1 VIPKADIVAWRQFAP
16 WVTDAQV
23 EQDLIIN
30 RTLVTIFQNS
40 FLAERLAFRGGTALH
55 KLYFNIPRRYS
66 EDIDLVQ
73 ITPAPIGQI
82 MDTLQELL
90 NGFLGAPRRKQTE
103 QSVILTYR
111 MESEG
116 PPVVAMR
123 LKVEINT
130 REHFAV
136 EGYQKQPFSVQSRWF
151 QGGCEITTYV
161 LEELLATKLR
171 ALYQRRKGRDL
182 FDLWLG
188 ITEGKANIDKIIHIF
203 KYCMETESQ
212 TVDSM
217 HYEKNL
223 QEKMRHQGFLSDL
236 NPLLPADA
244 TYDVQTAHDFVRA
257 EIIDKFVRISKYSGN
272 SLPPKTPFE
281 RDARLSRRGR

>member
-1 VIPKADIVAWRQFAP
+1 MIPKADIVAWRRFAP
-16 WVTDAQV
+16 WLNDAQV
-23 EQDLIIN
+23 EQDLIIS
-30 RTLVTIFQNS
+30 RALVAIFQS
-40 FLAERLAFRGGTALH
+40 PLLAERLAFRGGTALH
-55 KLYFNIPRRYS
+55 KLYFDIPRRYS

-73 ITPAPIGQI
+73 IDPAPIGQV

-90 NGFLGAPRRKQTE
+90 NGFLGVPRRKQTE

-116 PPVVAMR
+116 APVVQMR

-136 EGYQKQPFSVQSRWF
+136 EGYQKQPFAVQSRWF
-151 QGGCEITTYV
+151 KGECEITTYT

-182 FDLWLG
+182 YDLWLG
-188 ITEGKANIDKIIHIF
+188 VSERKADTGRIIQAFQQYMASEGQTIDSVSYDKNLLDKI
-203 KYCMETESQ
+203 
-212 TVDSM
+212 
-217 HYEKNL
+217 
-223 QEKMRHQGFLSDL
+223 RHRGFLTDL

-244 TYDVQTAHDFVRA
+244 SYDVQEAYGFVRS
-257 EIIDKFVRISKYSGN
+257 EIIGQLGGVS
-272 SLPPKTPFE
+272 
-281 RDARLSRRGR
+281 

>member
-1 VIPKADIVAWRQFAP
+1 VIPNADIVAWRRFAP
-16 WVTDAQV
+16 WINDAQV
-23 EQDLIIN
+23 EQDLIIS
-30 RTLVTIFQNS
+30 RALVAIFQS
-40 FLAERLAFRGGTALH
+40 PLLAERLAFRGGTALH
-55 KLYFNIPRRYS
+55 KLYFDIPWRYS

-73 ITPAPIGQI
+73 IIPAPIGQVI
-82 MDTLQELL
+82 DSLQGLL

-116 PPVVAMR
+116 PPVVRMR

-136 EGYQKQPFSVQSRWF
+136 EGYQKQPFGVESRWF
-151 QGGCEITTYV
+151 KGECKITTYT

-188 ITEGKANIDKIIHIF
+188 VSERKADTRRIIHVF
-203 KYCMETESQ
+203 KKYMETEGQ
-212 TVDSM
+212 TVETM

-223 QEKMRHQGFLSDL
+223 QEKLKHRGFLSDL

-244 TYDVQTAHDFVRA
+244 TYDVQEAYA
-257 EIIDKFVRISKYSGN
+257 LIKKEIVDKLLRC
-272 SLPPKTPFE
+272 
-281 RDARLSRRGR
+281 

>member
-1 VIPKADIVAWRQFAP
+1 VIPKADIVAWRRFAP
-16 WVTDAQV
+16 WVNDAQV
-23 EQDLIIN
+23 EQDLIIS
-30 RTLVTIFQNS
+30 RALVAIFQS
-40 FLAERLAFRGGTALH
+40 PLLAEGLAFRGGTALH
-55 KLYFNIPRRYS
+55 KLYFDIPRRYS

-73 ITPAPIGQI
+73 IIPAPIGQVI
-82 MDTLQELL
+82 DTLQEFL
-90 NGFLGAPRRKQTE
+90 NGFLGVPRRKQTE

-116 PPVVAMR
+116 PPVVQMR

-136 EGYQKQPFSVQSRWF
+136 DGYHKQHFAVESRWF
-151 QGGCEITTYV
+151 KGECEITTYT

-188 ITEGKANIDKIIHIF
+188 VTEGKADAGRIIHVF
-203 KYCMETESQ
+203 KQYMETEGQ

-223 QEKMRHQGFLSDL
+223 QEKLRHRGFLSDL

-244 TYDVQTAHDFVRA
+244 IYDVQEAYHFVRA
-257 EIIDKFVRISKYSGN
+257 EIIDKF
-272 SLPPKTPFE
+272 
-281 RDARLSRRGR
+281 DRRS

>member
-1 VIPKADIVAWRQFAP
+1 MIPKADIVAWRRFAP
-16 WVTDAQV
+16 WVNDAQV
-23 EQDLIIN
+23 EQDLIIS
-30 RTLVTIFQNS
+30 RALVAIFQS
-40 FLAERLAFRGGTALH
+40 PLLAERLAFRGGTALH
-55 KLYFNIPRRYS
+55 KLYFAVPRRYS

-73 ITPAPIGQI
+73 IIPAPIGQVI
-82 MDTLQELL
+82 DTLQALL

-116 PPVVAMR
+116 PPVVQMR

-136 EGYQKQPFSVQSRWF
+136 EGYQKQLFAVESRWF
-151 QGGCEITTYV
+151 KGDCKITTYT

-188 ITEGKANIDKIIHIF
+188 VTEGKADASRVIHVF
-203 KYCMETESQ
+203 KHYMENEGQ

-217 HYEKNL
+217 RYEKNL
-223 QEKMRHQGFLSDL
+223 HEKMKHSGFLSDL

-244 TYDVQTAHDFVRA
+244 TYDVHEAYDFVRSKM
-257 EIIDKFVRISKYSGN
+257 ID
-272 SLPPKTPFE
+272 LL
-281 RDARLSRRGR
+281 DRRS

>member
-1 VIPKADIVAWRQFAP
+1 MIPKADIVAWRQFAR

-23 EQDLIIN
+23 EQDLIIS
-30 RTLVTIFQNS
+30 RALVSIFQNAY
-40 FLAERLAFRGGTALH
+40 LAERLAFRGGTALH

-73 ITPAPIGQI
+73 ITPAPIGKI

-90 NGFLGAPRRKQTE
+90 NGFLGTPRRKQTE
-103 QSVILTYR
+103 ESVTLTYR

-116 PPVVAMR
+116 PPVVQMR

-136 EGYQKQPFSVQSRWF
+136 DGYQKQTFSVQSRWF
-151 QGGCEITTYV
+151 QGRCEITTYV

-188 ITEGKANIDKIIHIF
+188 IAEGKAGADKIIKIF
-203 KYCMETESQ
+203 KHYMKTEGQ
-212 TVDSM
+212 TVDSIRF
-217 HYEKNL
+217 EKNL

-244 TYDVQTAHDFVRA
+244 TYDVQEAYTLIKN
-257 EIIDKFVRISKYSGN
+257 EIIDRIESTSK
-272 SLPPKTPFE
+272 
-281 RDARLSRRGR
+281 

>member
-1 VIPKADIVAWRQFAP
+1 VIPKADIVAWHQFVP

-23 EQDLIIN
+23 EQDLIIS
-30 RTLVTIFQNS
+30 RALVAIFQSS

-55 KLYFNIPRRYS
+55 KFYFDIPRRYS

-73 ITPAPIGQI
+73 IIPAPIGQVI
-82 MDTLQELL
+82 DTLQELL

-111 MESEG
+111 MEPEG
-116 PPVVAMR
+116 PPVVRMR

-136 EGYQKQPFSVQSRWF
+136 EGYRKQPFAVQSRWF
-151 QGGCEITTYV
+151 QGRCEITTYV
-161 LEELLATKLR
+161 LEEMLATKLR

-188 ITEGKANIDKIIHIF
+188 ITEGKADAGKVIQIF
-203 KYCMETESQ
+203 KHYMENEGQ
-212 TVDSM
+212 TIDSIR
-217 HYEKNL
+217 YEKNL
-223 QEKMRHQGFLSDL
+223 QEKMRHKGFLSDL

-244 TYDVQTAHDFVRA
+244 TYNIQEAYAFIKN
-257 EIIDKFVRISKYSGN
+257 EIVDKLNVF
-272 SLPPKTPFE
+272 
-281 RDARLSRRGR
+281 

>member
-1 VIPKADIVAWRQFAP
+1 MIPKADIVAWRRFAP
-16 WVTDAQV
+16 WVNDAQV
-23 EQDLIIN
+23 EQDLIIS
-30 RTLVTIFQNS
+30 RALVAIFQS
-40 FLAERLAFRGGTALH
+40 PLLAERLAFRGGTALH
-55 KLYFNIPRRYS
+55 KLYFDIPRRYS

-73 ITPAPIGQI
+73 IIPAPIGQVI
-82 MDTLQELL
+82 DTLQQLL
-90 NGFLGAPRRKQTE
+90 NGFLRVPRRKQTE

-116 PPVVAMR
+116 PPIVQLR

-136 EGYQKQPFSVQSRWF
+136 DGYQKQPFGVESRWF
-151 QGGCEITTYV
+151 KGECEITTYT

-188 ITEGKANIDKIIHIF
+188 VTEGKADAGRIIHVF
-203 KYCMETESQ
+203 KKYMETEGQ

-223 QEKMRHQGFLSDL
+223 QEKLRHRGFLSDL

-244 TYDVQTAHDFVRA
+244 IYDVQEAYALIKH
-257 EIIDKFVRISKYSGN
+257 EIVDKLNVN
-272 SLPPKTPFE
+272 
-281 RDARLSRRGR
+281 

>member
-23 EQDLIIN
+23 EQDLIIS
-30 RTLVTIFQNS
+30 RALVAIFQNS
-40 FLAERLAFRGGTALH
+40 YLAKRLAFRGGTALH
-55 KLYFNIPRRYS
+55 KLYFNTPRRYS

-82 MDTLQELL
+82 MDTLQQLL
-90 NGFLGAPRRKQTE
+90 NGFLGAPRRKQKE
-103 QSVILTYR
+103 ESVTLTYR

-116 PPVVAMR
+116 PPVVQLR

-136 EGYQKQPFSVQSRWF
+136 DGYQKQTFFVQSRWF
-151 QGGCEITTYV
+151 QGGCEITTYA

-182 FDLWLG
+182 YDLWLG
-188 ITEGKANIDKIIHIF
+188 IAEGKAEVDKIIKIF
-203 KYCMETESQ
+203 KHYMESEGQ

-217 HYEKNL
+217 RYEKNL
-223 QEKMRHQGFLSDL
+223 QEKMKHQGFLSDL

-244 TYDVQTAHDFVRA
+244 TYDVQEAHHFVKT
-257 EIIDKFVRISKYSGN
+257 EIIDILDRPS
-272 SLPPKTPFE
+272 
-281 RDARLSRRGR
+281 

>member
-1 VIPKADIVAWRQFAP
+1 MIPKADIVAWRQFAP
-16 WVTDAQV
+16 WVNDAQV
-23 EQDLIIN
+23 EQDLIIS
-30 RTLVTIFQNS
+30 RALVSIFQS
-40 FLAERLAFRGGTALH
+40 PFLAERLAFRGGTALH
-55 KLYFNIPRRYS
+55 KLYFDIPRRYS

-73 ITPAPIGQI
+73 ITPAPIGQVI
-82 MDTLQELL
+82 DTLQDLL

-116 PPVVAMR
+116 PPVVKMR

-136 EGYQKQPFSVQSRWF
+136 EGYQKQPFAVQSRWF
-151 QGGCEITTYV
+151 KGSCELTTYT

-188 ITEGKANIDKIIHIF
+188 ITERKAAAGRIIHVF
-203 KYCMETESQ
+203 KRYMETEGQ
-212 TVDSM
+212 TVDSTR
-217 HYEKNL
+217 YEKNL
-223 QEKMRHQGFLSDL
+223 QEKMRHKGFLSDL
-236 NPLLPADA
+236 YPLLPAD
-244 TYDVQTAHDFVRA
+244 TSYDVQAAHLLIWT
-257 EIIDKFVRISKYSGN
+257 EIINRIDSTSKRKF
-272 SLPPKTPFE
+272 
-281 RDARLSRRGR
+281 